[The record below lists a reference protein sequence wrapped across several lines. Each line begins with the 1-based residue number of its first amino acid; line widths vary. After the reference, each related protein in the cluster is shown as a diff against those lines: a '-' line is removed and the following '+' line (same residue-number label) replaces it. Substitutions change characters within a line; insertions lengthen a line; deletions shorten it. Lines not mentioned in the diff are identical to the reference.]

1 MKDMILF
8 FTTMAIFRMGLSIMG
23 KIDEFIAENQQESE
37 QESRQKYR
45 QEYPDKKQDTG
56 LGLFIIAK
64 KRIL

>member
-8 FTTMAIFRMGLSIMG
+8 FTTMVIFRLGFSIMG

-64 KRIL
+64 NRIM

>member
-1 MKDMILF
+1 
-8 FTTMAIFRMGLSIMG
+8 MGFSIMG

-45 QEYPDKKQDTG
+45 QEYPDKKQDIG

>member
-8 FTTMAIFRMGLSIMG
+8 FTTMAIFRMGFSIMG

-37 QESRQKYR
+37 Q
-45 QEYPDKKQDTG
+45 DIG

>member
-8 FTTMAIFRMGLSIMG
+8 FTTMAIFRMGFSIMG

-45 QEYPDKKQDTG
+45 QSRDAP
-56 LGLFIIAK
+56 LS
-64 KRIL
+64 